1 MVQGGDTATRFSVH
15 VEAQG
20 DEPGAVTDD
29 ALGEFGRLL
38 APYSGSASG
47 GSGRPVWGATIS
59 IEAGDVPEAVAVATY
74 LIAQTATRAWPAR
87 LAGRPRRQLAR
98 TLWARA
104 ASDLT
109 SGRSRAV
116 PGGGPSCMMRVW
128 LRPMQDGLARVAAR
142 SAPLTWRTRIH
153 ERHGDHVPA

>member
-1 MVQGGDTATRFSVH
+1 MTRFSVH

-74 LIAQTATRAWPAR
+74 LIAQTATRAGLPGWPVV
-87 LAGRPRRQLAR
+87 
-98 TLWARA
+98 RA
-104 ASDLT
+104 A
-109 SGRSRAV
+109 AV
-116 PGGGPSCMMRVW
+116 REDVMGEGG
-128 LRPMQDGLARVAAR
+128 Q
-142 SAPLTWRTRIH
+142 
-153 ERHGDHVPA
+153 